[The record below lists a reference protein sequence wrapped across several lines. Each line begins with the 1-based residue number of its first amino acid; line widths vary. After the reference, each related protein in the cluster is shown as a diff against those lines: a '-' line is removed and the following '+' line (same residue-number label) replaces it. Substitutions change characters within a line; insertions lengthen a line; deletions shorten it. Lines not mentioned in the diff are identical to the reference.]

1 MTIQRLLVDL
11 HRLLSQGLLDKE
23 SEIQVN
29 IYEAR
34 FSVKYVGAGT
44 ESKCLIL
51 HAQEEI
57 SPIDFESLR
66 VVAMD

>member
-23 SEIQVN
+23 SEIQVH
-29 IYEAR
+29 IYETR

-44 ESKCLIL
+44 GSKCLIL
-51 HAQEEI
+51 HSQEEI
-57 SPIDFESLR
+57 PPIDLNPIES
-66 VVAMD
+66 